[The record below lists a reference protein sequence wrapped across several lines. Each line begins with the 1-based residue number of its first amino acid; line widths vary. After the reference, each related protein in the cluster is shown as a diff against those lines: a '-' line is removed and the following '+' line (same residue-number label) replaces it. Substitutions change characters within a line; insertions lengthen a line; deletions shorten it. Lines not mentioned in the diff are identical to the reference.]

1 MVLTRSYLVNCMLD
15 AYLLDESMSQVYYY
29 TCIKNKQASLTT
41 SYQSV
46 FKAIQEMYP
55 NVAMY
60 FKLK

>member
-29 TCIKNKQASLTT
+29 TFIKNKLASLTT

-46 FKAIQEMYP
+46 FKAIQEMY
-55 NVAMY
+55 
-60 FKLK
+60 

>member
-29 TCIKNKQASLTT
+29 TCIKNKQALTT

-46 FKAIQEMYP
+46 FKAIQEMY
-55 NVAMY
+55 
-60 FKLK
+60 